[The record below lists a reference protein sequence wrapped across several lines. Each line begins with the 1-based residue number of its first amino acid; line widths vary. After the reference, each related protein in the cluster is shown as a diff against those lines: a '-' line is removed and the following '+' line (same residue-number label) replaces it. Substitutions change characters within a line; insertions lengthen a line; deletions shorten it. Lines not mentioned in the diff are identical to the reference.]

1 MKVLLIQDVDNL
13 GYAGEVKKVANGF
26 GRNYLIPQNL
36 AVVATPG
43 ALKQAETIRKAA
55 EKHRASAM
63 ADAQA
68 IANQLVDVEL
78 LFERRAGE
86 TGKLYGSVTSGDIAE
101 AIEAKT
107 GIAIDKRKVALPEP
121 IRSLGEQT
129 VTIKLMIDVSATIKT
144 EVLPLGGVLERER
157 LSEAEQAQIEA
168 AAAPPEAEAG
178 EVVADDTPVNETPA
192 EIEAE
197 VDDAPAS
204 ETEPEA
210 AAEAPA
216 DETPAEVETENEDA
230 EPEVEEAEEDE
241 EETDE

>member
-13 GYAGEVKKVANGF
+13 GYAGEVKNVANGF
-26 GRNYLIPQNL
+26 GRNYLLPQNL

-55 EKHRASAM
+55 EKHRAQAM

-86 TGKLYGSVTSGDIAE
+86 TGKLYGSVTSNDIAE
-101 AIEAKT
+101 AIEDKT

-129 VTIKLMIDVSATIKT
+129 VSIKLMIDVSATIKV

-157 LSEAEQAQIEA
+157 LTEAEQAQLDT
-168 AAAPPEAEAG
+168 EAG
-178 EVVADDTPVNETPA
+178 DV
-192 EIEAE
+192 
-197 VDDAPAS
+197 PAS
-204 ETEPEA
+204 EMEPDAALSEPVTAEA
-210 AAEAPA
+210 DASAAETPV
-216 DETPAEVETENEDA
+216 DGTPAEVETDADDA
-230 EPEVEEAEEDE
+230 EPEAEASEEDHE
-241 EETDE
+241 EQTDE